1 MNTIWDNLKEFGLF
15 VFFVFFGIGFML
27 AIFIGI
33 IASLGLFHC
42 NAYEK
47 VTGNETKYSWLSCY
61 YKINGQWY
69 FSDEYNKIYVAER
82 KAIELEVK
90 P

>member
-1 MNTIWDNLKEFGLF
+1 MIKEIFLF
-15 VFFVFFGIGFML
+15 IFLAFFGVGIVLAIAIGFV
-27 AIFIGI
+27 
-33 IASLGLFHC
+33 ASVGLFHC

-61 YKINGQWY
+61 HKINGQWY
-69 FSDEYNKIYVAER
+69 SSDEYNKIYVAER
-82 KAIELEVK
+82 KAIEIEVK